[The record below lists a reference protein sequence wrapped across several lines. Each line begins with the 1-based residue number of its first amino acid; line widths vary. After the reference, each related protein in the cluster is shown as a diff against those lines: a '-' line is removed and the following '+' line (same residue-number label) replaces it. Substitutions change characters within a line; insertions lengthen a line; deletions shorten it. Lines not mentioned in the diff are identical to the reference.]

1 MSPIANTVWGQA
13 SPALREIPKRR
24 VDQVT
29 GRGSVTGQA
38 TGKVLN
44 FLNLDSIMEG
54 LDDVHVNVS
63 GYSQN
68 RILRRLMTDELV
80 VRKVKNMVKATPLYA
95 GSKRIYRKLM
105 KANLKKTDMAPQTRQ
120 VLKEK
125 FQDDVALLAEYT
137 GLPIRKFWTDF
148 Q

>member
-1 MSPIANTVWGQA
+1 M
-13 SPALREIPKRR
+13 
-24 VDQVT
+24 
-29 GRGSVTGQA
+29 TGQA